1 VLDVLFAES
10 GTLGARVQEVERFV
24 LPRTI
29 VTMPVT
35 VGGIEFNVHVKVAKG
50 TDGKVASAKPEFDD
64 VKIIASRCQMPVK
77 RTLELVTAQVLQK
90 L

>member
-1 VLDVLFAES
+1 
-10 GTLGARVQEVERFV
+10 
-24 LPRTI
+24 
-29 VTMPVT
+29 MPVT

-50 TDGKVASAKPEFDD
+50 TDGKVTSAKPEFDD